1 MQTLSIPSLLEDE
14 EAYVREAAKKAL
26 ATLRKAAAE

>member
-1 MQTLSIPSLLEDE
+1 MQTLSILLEDE